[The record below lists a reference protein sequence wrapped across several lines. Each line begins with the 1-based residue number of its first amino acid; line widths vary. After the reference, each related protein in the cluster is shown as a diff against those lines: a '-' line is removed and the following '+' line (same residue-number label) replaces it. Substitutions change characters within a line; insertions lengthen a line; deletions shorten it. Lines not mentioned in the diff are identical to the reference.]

1 MLNDS
6 RAFKEVMRKMCCFDI
21 MLSFGISEAM
31 VALALVALSLA
42 RGMRVLPLWY
52 HSSHYTYFC
61 L

>member
-1 MLNDS
+1 
-6 RAFKEVMRKMCCFDI
+6 MCCFDI

-42 RGMRVLPLWY
+42 RGMRVLPLRY